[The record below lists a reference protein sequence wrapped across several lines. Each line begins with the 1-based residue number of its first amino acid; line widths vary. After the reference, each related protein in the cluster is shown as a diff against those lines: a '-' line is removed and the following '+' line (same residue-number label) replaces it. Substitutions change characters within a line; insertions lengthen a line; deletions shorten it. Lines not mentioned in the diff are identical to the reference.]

1 MATKIF
7 SRDFHNVSRKNIDG
21 DALRILYKLYDSGHT
36 AYLVGGGVRDML
48 LNRAPK
54 DFDIST
60 SARPAQ
66 IRCMFGNCRLVGK
79 RFRLAHIY
87 CGKNGKIIEVST
99 FRRNPEFVNEVS
111 EGEEFDGG
119 DGGIIPDNTFGCP
132 EEDAKRRDFTVNGL
146 FYDIGSYSI
155 IDFVGGMQDLKDGI
169 VRSIGD
175 PEIRFKEDP
184 VRMLRA
190 IKFCAKLDFNMEKE
204 TWKAIYNNRRYINSA
219 STPRVQ
225 EELMRFLEY
234 DRAER
239 SFELLLKS
247 GLMTILM
254 PHFIDYLRQARD
266 GKVPSDPHCEYFWQ
280 TLELCDSMQL
290 SRRGD
295 RQLLAAVISLPLF
308 LQAFDQ
314 AEQGGLDLNDFG
326 NTEWIAE
333 AVGRCCECFGFC
345 RHSQDKII
353 QYYNLLRR
361 IILFDRKKTKLKEVT
376 AKAHFSEAFVLYQ
389 ILYGLKAID
398 ENDYIFWRGAY
409 DKSAAKTSVSAADRI
424 ERKAGCS
431 PERAQ

>member
-7 SRDFHNVSRKNIDG
+7 SRDYHNISRKNIDG
-21 DALRILYKLYDSGHT
+21 DALRILYKLYRSGHT

-48 LNRAPK
+48 LNRTPK

-66 IRCMFGNCRLVGK
+66 IRCMFGNSRLVGK
-79 RFRLAHIY
+79 RFRLAHIF
-87 CGKNGKIIEVST
+87 CGRTGKIIEVST
-99 FRRNPEFVNEVS
+99 FRRNPEFINEPL
-111 EGEEFDGG
+111 EGDDG
-119 DGGIIPDNTFGCP
+119 DGSGIIPDNTFGCP

-146 FYDIGSYSI
+146 FYDIGSFSV
-155 IDFVGGMQDLKDGI
+155 IDFVGGMQDLKDGV

-225 EELMRFLEY
+225 EELMRLLEY

-247 GLMTILM
+247 GLMTILT
-254 PHFIDYLRQARD
+254 PHFLEYLRQARD
-266 GKVPSDPHCEYFWQ
+266 GRVPSDPHCEYFWQ
-280 TLELCDSMQL
+280 TLELCDSMQI

-295 RQLLAAVISLPLF
+295 RQLLAAVIGLPLF
-308 LQAFDQ
+308 LQAFDT
-314 AEQGGLDLNDFG
+314 AESRGADLNDFG
-326 NTEWIAE
+326 DTSWISE
-333 AVGRCCECFGFC
+333 AVGRCTECFGFC
-345 RHSQDKII
+345 RHSQDKVT

-361 IILFDRKKTKLKEVT
+361 IVLYDSKKAKIKEIT
-376 AKAHFSEAFVLYQ
+376 GKAYFAEAFILYR

-398 ENDYIFWRGAY
+398 ENDYVFWRKIY
-409 DKSAAKTSVSAADRI
+409 EKSASARIEAPARARI
-424 ERKAGCS
+424 ERKADCS
-431 PERAQ
+431 PDGGL